1 MNYWVLAW
9 LILHSHCQKSPSSR
23 AANSHQASF
32 RRTLLPCSY
41 THPRPPFSSSVC
53 TLWDV
58 QLISDGP
65 PAGPTFPSSSDSLK
79 PRSLPLWT
87 RWCLCVSLQENKA
100 HTHTH
105 TCPPQTF
112 PDISSSFR
120 LLPHLFP
127 FLMLKPTGQGA
138 NSNDAAAHQVFAPA
152 ALQEQN
158 RAAFFF
164 AEYQFKKMR
173 PWIIDNRYQYV
184 NEYPAVQCLWAYT
197 SRGKSV
203 PGNRLGKVPR
213 KEKEKFNICA
223 HAPADI
229 SL

>member
-87 RWCLCVSLQENKA
+87 LWCLCVSLQENKA

-105 TCPPQTF
+105 VSSSNLSWHLFIFQTASSSVPF
-112 PDISSSFR
+112 PDAETHRARCKFQRRSCTSSICSCS
-120 LLPHLFP
+120 LA
-127 FLMLKPTGQGA
+127 GA
-138 NSNDAAAHQVFAPA
+138 
-152 ALQEQN
+152 
-158 RAAFFF
+158 
-164 AEYQFKKMR
+164 K
-173 PWIIDNRYQYV
+173 
-184 NEYPAVQCLWAYT
+184 
-197 SRGKSV
+197 
-203 PGNRLGKVPR
+203 
-213 KEKEKFNICA
+213 
-223 HAPADI
+223 
-229 SL
+229 